1 MLSFFLLQC
10 NVNWVLEFHCFFGNA
25 KLSRFLKISNQIV
38 YLDYD
43 VALHTGDLFSECVKN
58 YIHPLKIDNLN
69 IKS

>member
-1 MLSFFLLQC
+1 MSIGFWNFIVFLVMQNYLD
-10 NVNWVLEFHCFFGNA
+10 
-25 KLSRFLKISNQIV
+25 FLKISNQIV
-38 YLDYD
+38 YLDYY